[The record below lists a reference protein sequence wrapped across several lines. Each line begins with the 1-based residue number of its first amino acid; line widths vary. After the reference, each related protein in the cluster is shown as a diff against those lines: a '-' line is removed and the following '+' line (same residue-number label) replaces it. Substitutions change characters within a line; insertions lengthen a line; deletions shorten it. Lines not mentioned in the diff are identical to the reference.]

1 MPTRV
6 EVHTEI
12 SKLTAPSYAEDVK
25 LSKINYKSAEANR
38 IVIQALISFHELLLV
53 DELLVKLETS
63 TTNMS
68 VETYRDYMRTIWEN
82 QRSMR
87 THVQLKIF
95 THVSDMLKGSTSI
108 GRNQAIQ
115 TLKDSIVWILTK

>member
-25 LSKINYKSAEANR
+25 LSKINYKAAEADK
-38 IVIQALISFHELLLV
+38 IVIRALISFHELLLV

-68 VETYRDYMRTIWEN
+68 VETYRDYMRTIWET

-87 THVQLKIF
+87 THVQLNIF
-95 THVSDMLKGSTSI
+95 TRVSDMLKGSTSI

-115 TLKDSIVWILTK
+115 ILKDSIVWTLTK

>member
-1 MPTRV
+1 MPTRL

-25 LSKINYKSAEANR
+25 LSKINYKAAEADK
-38 IVIQALISFHELLLV
+38 IVIRALISFHELLLV
-53 DELLVKLETS
+53 DELLLKVETS
-63 TTNMS
+63 TTNFS
-68 VETYRDYMRTIWEN
+68 TETYRDYMRTIWEN

-87 THVQLKIF
+87 THVQLNIF
-95 THVSDMLKGSTSI
+95 THVSDMLKGSTSV

-115 TLKDSIVWILTK
+115 ILKESVIWTLTK

>member
-25 LSKINYKSAEANR
+25 LNKTNYKSAEANK
-38 IVIQALISFHELLLV
+38 VMLKALISFHELLLV

-63 TTNMS
+63 TTNFS
-68 VETYRDYMRTIWEN
+68 TETYRDYMRTIWEN

-87 THVQLKIF
+87 THAQLNIF

-115 TLKDSIVWILTK
+115 ILKDSIVWMLTK

>member
-25 LSKINYKSAEANR
+25 LSKTNYKSAEANK
-38 IVIQALISFHELLLV
+38 VMLKALISFHELLLV

-63 TTNMS
+63 TTNIS
-68 VETYRDYMRTIWEN
+68 TEKYRDYMRTVWEN

-87 THVQLKIF
+87 TMVQLHIF
-95 THVSDMLKGSTSI
+95 THVSDMLKGSTTV

-115 TLKDSIVWILTK
+115 ILKDSIVWILTK

>member
-25 LSKINYKSAEANR
+25 LSKTNYKSAEANK
-38 IVIQALISFHELLLV
+38 IVIRALISFHELLLV
-53 DELLVKLETS
+53 DELLVKVETS
-63 TTNMS
+63 TTNIS
-68 VETYRDYMRTIWEN
+68 TETYRDYMRTIWEN

-87 THVQLKIF
+87 THVQLNIF
-95 THVSDMLKGSTSI
+95 THVSDMLKGSTTV

-115 TLKDSIVWILTK
+115 ILKDSIVWTLTK

>member
-25 LSKINYKSAEANR
+25 LSKINYKSAEANK
-38 IVIQALISFHELLLV
+38 IVIQALISFHGLLLV

-63 TTNMS
+63 TTNIS
-68 VETYRDYMRTIWEN
+68 TETYRDYMRTIWEN

-87 THVQLKIF
+87 THVQLNIF

-115 TLKDSIVWILTK
+115 ILKDSIVWILTK

>member
-12 SKLTAPSYAEDVK
+12 SKLTAASYAEDVK
-25 LSKINYKSAEANR
+25 LSKTNYKSTEANK

-63 TTNMS
+63 TTNIS
-68 VETYRDYMRTIWEN
+68 TEKYRDYMRTIWEN
-82 QRSMR
+82 QRSVR
-87 THVQLKIF
+87 THVQLNIF
-95 THVSDMLKGSTSI
+95 THVSDMLKGSTSV

-115 TLKDSIVWILTK
+115 ILKDSIVWTLTK

>member
-1 MPTRV
+1 MPTRL

-25 LSKINYKSAEANR
+25 LSKTNYKSAEANKLMLK
-38 IVIQALISFHELLLV
+38 ALISFHELLLV

-87 THVQLKIF
+87 THAQLNIF

-115 TLKDSIVWILTK
+115 ILKDSIVWTLTK

>member
-6 EVHTEI
+6 EVHNEI

-25 LSKINYKSAEANR
+25 LSKTNYKSAEANKLMLK
-38 IVIQALISFHELLLV
+38 ALISFHELLLV

-63 TTNMS
+63 TTNIS
-68 VETYRDYMRTIWEN
+68 TETYRDYMRTIWEN

-87 THVQLKIF
+87 TTVQLHIF
-95 THVSDMLKGSTSI
+95 THVSDMLKGSTSV

-115 TLKDSIVWILTK
+115 ILKDSIVWTLTK

>member
-6 EVHTEI
+6 EVHNEI

-25 LSKINYKSAEANR
+25 LSKTNYKSTEANK
-38 IVIQALISFHELLLV
+38 VMLKALISFHELLLV

-63 TTNMS
+63 TTNFS
-68 VETYRDYMRTIWEN
+68 TETYRDYMRTIWEN

-87 THVQLKIF
+87 THVQLNIF
-95 THVSDMLKGSTSI
+95 THVSDMLKGSTTV

-115 TLKDSIVWILTK
+115 ILKDSIVWILTK

>member
-12 SKLTAPSYAEDVK
+12 SKLTAPSFAEDVK
-25 LSKINYKSAEANR
+25 LSKINYKAAEADK
-38 IVIQALISFHELLLV
+38 IVIRALISFHELLLV

-87 THVQLKIF
+87 THVQLNIF

-115 TLKDSIVWILTK
+115 ILKDSIVWMLTK

>member
-6 EVHTEI
+6 EVHNEI

-25 LSKINYKSAEANR
+25 LSKTNYKSAEANK
-38 IVIQALISFHELLLV
+38 VMLKALISFHELLLV

-87 THVQLKIF
+87 THVQLSIF
-95 THVSDMLKGSTSI
+95 THVSDMLKGSTSV

-115 TLKDSIVWILTK
+115 ILKDSIVWTLTK

>member
-25 LSKINYKSAEANR
+25 LSKINYRAAEADK
-38 IVIQALISFHELLLV
+38 IVIRALISFHELLLV

-63 TTNMS
+63 TTGIS
-68 VETYRDYMRTIWEN
+68 
-82 QRSMR
+82 
-87 THVQLKIF
+87 
-95 THVSDMLKGSTSI
+95 
-108 GRNQAIQ
+108 
-115 TLKDSIVWILTK
+115 

>member
-12 SKLTAPSYAEDVK
+12 SKLTAPSFAEDVK
-25 LSKINYKSAEANR
+25 LSKTNYKSTEADKL
-38 IVIQALISFHELLLV
+38 VIRALISFHELLLV
-53 DELLVKLETS
+53 DELLVKVETS
-63 TTNMS
+63 TTS
-68 VETYRDYMRTIWEN
+68 FSTETYRDYMRTIWEN

-87 THVQLKIF
+87 THVQLNIF
-95 THVSDMLKGSTSI
+95 VHVSDMLKGSTSV

-115 TLKDSIVWILTK
+115 ILKDSIVWILTK

>member
-1 MPTRV
+1 MPTRL

-25 LSKINYKSAEANR
+25 LSKINYKAAEADK
-38 IVIQALISFHELLLV
+38 IVIRALISFHELLLV

-63 TTNMS
+63 TTNFS
-68 VETYRDYMRTIWEN
+68 TETYRDYMRTIWGN

-87 THVQLKIF
+87 THVQLNIF

-115 TLKDSIVWILTK
+115 TLKDSIVWTLTK

>member
-25 LSKINYKSAEANR
+25 LSKTNYKSAEANK
-38 IVIQALISFHELLLV
+38 IVLQALISFHELLLV

-68 VETYRDYMRTIWEN
+68 VETCRDYMRTIWEN
-82 QRSMR
+82 QRNVR
-87 THVQLKIF
+87 TLLQLNIF
-95 THVSDMLKGSTSI
+95 VHVSDMLKGSTSI

-115 TLKDSIVWILTK
+115 ILKDSIVWILTK

>member
-25 LSKINYKSAEANR
+25 LSKINYKSAEANK

-87 THVQLKIF
+87 THVQLNIF
-95 THVSDMLKGSTSI
+95 THVSDMLKGSVSI

-115 TLKDSIVWILTK
+115 ILKDSIVWTLTK

>member
-1 MPTRV
+1 MPTRL

-25 LSKINYKSAEANR
+25 LSKINYKAAEADK
-38 IVIQALISFHELLLV
+38 IVIRALISFHELLLV

-63 TTNMS
+63 TTNIS
-68 VETYRDYMRTIWEN
+68 TETYRDYMRTIWEN

-87 THVQLKIF
+87 THVQLNIF
-95 THVSDMLKGSTSI
+95 THVSDMLKGSTTV

-115 TLKDSIVWILTK
+115 ILKDSIVWTLTK

>member
-6 EVHTEI
+6 EVHNEI

-25 LSKINYKSAEANR
+25 LSKINYKAAEADK
-38 IVIQALISFHELLLV
+38 IVIRALISFHELLLV

-87 THVQLKIF
+87 THVQLNIF

-115 TLKDSIVWILTK
+115 ILKDSIVCMLTK

>member
-1 MPTRV
+1 
-6 EVHTEI
+6 
-12 SKLTAPSYAEDVK
+12 
-25 LSKINYKSAEANR
+25 
-38 IVIQALISFHELLLV
+38 V

>member
-6 EVHTEI
+6 EVHNEI
-12 SKLTAPSYAEDVK
+12 SKLTAASYAEDVK
-25 LSKINYKSAEANR
+25 LSKTNYKSNEANK

-63 TTNMS
+63 TTSMY

-87 THVQLKIF
+87 THLQLNIF
-95 THVSDMLKGSTSI
+95 VHVSDMLKGSTSI

-115 TLKDSIVWILTK
+115 ILKDSIVWILTK

>member
-25 LSKINYKSAEANR
+25 LSKTNYKAAEADK
-38 IVIQALISFHELLLV
+38 IVIRALISFHELLLV
-53 DELLVKLETS
+53 DELLVKVETS
-63 TTNMS
+63 TTNFS
-68 VETYRDYMRTIWEN
+68 TETYRDYMRTIWEN

-87 THVQLKIF
+87 THVQLSIF
-95 THVSDMLKGSTSI
+95 VHVSDMLKGSTSV

-115 TLKDSIVWILTK
+115 ILKDSIVWTLTK

>member
-6 EVHTEI
+6 EVHNEM

-25 LSKINYKSAEANR
+25 LNKTNYKSAEANKLMLK
-38 IVIQALISFHELLLV
+38 ALISFHELLLV

-63 TTNMS
+63 TTNIS
-68 VETYRDYMRTIWEN
+68 TETYRDYMRTIWEN

-87 THVQLKIF
+87 TTVQLHIF
-95 THVSDMLKGSTSI
+95 THVSDMLKGSTTV

-115 TLKDSIVWILTK
+115 ILKDSIVWMLTK

>member
-25 LSKINYKSAEANR
+25 LSKINYKAAEADK
-38 IVIQALISFHELLLV
+38 IVIRALISFHELLLV

-63 TTNMS
+63 TTNFS
-68 VETYRDYMRTIWEN
+68 TETYRDYMRTIWGN

-87 THVQLKIF
+87 THVQLNIF

-115 TLKDSIVWILTK
+115 TLKDSIVWTLTK

>member
-12 SKLTAPSYAEDVK
+12 SKLTAPSYAADVK
-25 LSKINYKSAEANR
+25 LSKTNYKSTEANK

-87 THVQLKIF
+87 TPLQLNIF
-95 THVSDMLKGSTSI
+95 VHVSDMLKGSTSV

-115 TLKDSIVWILTK
+115 LLKDSVIWVLTK

>member
-1 MPTRV
+1 MPTRL

-25 LSKINYKSAEANR
+25 LSKINYKAAEADK
-38 IVIQALISFHELLLV
+38 IVIRALISFHELLLV
-53 DELLVKLETS
+53 DELLVKVETS
-63 TTNMS
+63 TTNIS
-68 VETYRDYMRTIWEN
+68 TETYRDYMRTIWEN

-87 THVQLKIF
+87 THVQLNIF

-115 TLKDSIVWILTK
+115 TLKDSIVWTLTK

>member
-25 LSKINYKSAEANR
+25 LSKINYKAAEADK
-38 IVIQALISFHELLLV
+38 IVIRALISFHELLLV

-87 THVQLKIF
+87 THVQLNIF

-115 TLKDSIVWILTK
+115 ILKDSIVWTLTK

>member
-25 LSKINYKSAEANR
+25 LSKINYKSAEANK
-38 IVIQALISFHELLLV
+38 VMLKALISFHELLLV

-87 THVQLKIF
+87 THVQLNIF

-115 TLKDSIVWILTK
+115 ILKDSIVWVLTK

>member
-25 LSKINYKSAEANR
+25 LSKTNYKSAEANK

-53 DELLVKLETS
+53 DELLIKVETS
-63 TTNMS
+63 TTNFS
-68 VETYRDYMRTIWEN
+68 TETYRDYMRTIWEN
-82 QRSMR
+82 QRSVR
-87 THVQLKIF
+87 THVQLNIF
-95 THVSDMLKGSTSI
+95 THVSDMLKGSTSV

-115 TLKDSIVWILTK
+115 ILKESIVRILTK

>member
-25 LSKINYKSAEANR
+25 LSKINYKSAEANK

-87 THVQLKIF
+87 THVQLNIF

-115 TLKDSIVWILTK
+115 ILKDSIVWTLTK

>member
-1 MPTRV
+1 MPTRL

-25 LSKINYKSAEANR
+25 LSKINYKAAEADK
-38 IVIQALISFHELLLV
+38 IVIRALISFHELLLV

-63 TTNMS
+63 TTNFS
-68 VETYRDYMRTIWEN
+68 TETYRDYMRTIWEN

-87 THVQLKIF
+87 THVQLNIF
-95 THVSDMLKGSTSI
+95 THVSDMLKGSTTV

-115 TLKDSIVWILTK
+115 ILKDSIVWTLTK

>member
-12 SKLTAPSYAEDVK
+12 SKLTAPSFAEDVK
-25 LSKINYKSAEANR
+25 LSKINYKSAEANK

-87 THVQLKIF
+87 THAQLNIF

-115 TLKDSIVWILTK
+115 ILKDSIVWMLTK

>member
-12 SKLTAPSYAEDVK
+12 SKLTAPSFAEDVK
-25 LSKINYKSAEANR
+25 LSKTSYKSTEANKLMLK
-38 IVIQALISFHELLLV
+38 ALISFYGLLLV

-87 THVQLKIF
+87 TPLQLNIF
-95 THVSDMLKGSTSI
+95 VHVSDMLKGSTSI

-115 TLKDSIVWILTK
+115 ILKDAIVWMLTK

>member
-6 EVHTEI
+6 EVHNEI

-25 LSKINYKSAEANR
+25 LSKTNYKSTEANKLMLK
-38 IVIQALISFHELLLV
+38 ALISFHELLLV

-87 THVQLKIF
+87 TMVQLHIF
-95 THVSDMLKGSTSI
+95 THVSDMLKGSTTV

-115 TLKDSIVWILTK
+115 ILKDSIVWMLTK

>member
-1 MPTRV
+1 MPTRL

-25 LSKINYKSAEANR
+25 LSKTNYKSTEANK

-53 DELLVKLETS
+53 DELLVKLQTS

-82 QRSMR
+82 QRSVR
-87 THVQLKIF
+87 THVQLNIF
-95 THVSDMLKGSTSI
+95 THVSDMLKGSTSV

-115 TLKDSIVWILTK
+115 IPKDSIVWILTK